1 LATKDNDA
9 KIKIVAKDVEGIDWA
24 DVHVAHMDGPD
35 PGSET
40 RWECS

>member
-1 LATKDNDA
+1 MATKDNDA
-9 KIKIVAKDVEGIDWA
+9 KTKIVAKDVEGIDWA
-24 DVHVAHMDGPD
+24 DVLVAHMDGPD

>member
-1 LATKDNDA
+1 MATKDNDA
-9 KIKIVAKDVEGIDWA
+9 KTKIVAKDVEGIDWA
-24 DVHVAHMDGPD
+24 GVLVAYMDGPD